1 MSTIYLQND
10 SKCLSSPS
18 VTIATSSGLG
28 NSLATTWNSE
38 NLLESVMNYRPK
50 SFEHHGHRD
59 VHCNDDY
66 AKFNNGDFISKYNE
80 YTSKLSRNSFGERS
94 LLGTEESLLGM
105 GGSIDLYR
113 EKDEEDWDSELEG
126 DDFDC

>member
-59 VHCNDDY
+59 VQCNDDY